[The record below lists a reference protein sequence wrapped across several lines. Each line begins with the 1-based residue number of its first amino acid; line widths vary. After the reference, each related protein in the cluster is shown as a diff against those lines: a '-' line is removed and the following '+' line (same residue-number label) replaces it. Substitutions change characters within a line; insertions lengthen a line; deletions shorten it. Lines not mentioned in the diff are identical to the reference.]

1 MREPIRPLGD
11 TAPAY
16 DPTRDPSRRSARGAR
31 LAGDRL
37 VVTIGL
43 SGVIVVDT
51 PEAVLVVSAEHAQD
65 VREVAQRL
73 STGRPAAAQE
83 EGKP

>member
-1 MREPIRPLGD
+1 
-11 TAPAY
+11 
-16 DPTRDPSRRSARGAR
+16 
-31 LAGDRL
+31 
-37 VVTIGL
+37 
-43 SGVIVVDT
+43 VIVVDT

-73 STGRPAAAQE
+73 STGRPSAAQE